1 MVIGCAAFCIVVV
14 GAAQATRFAPWSAAQ
29 KVDEV
34 NGNHADLNTPYLDGC
49 PIQAPNGL
57 SLYLASNRPR
67 FAGDTRTDL
76 DIWVATR
83 SSADQPFGAPVNLGE
98 PINSTADDFCPT
110 PVRGKGLFFV
120 SRAASPGACG
130 LGDVYFTRLNPA
142 RGWSRPEHLACAP
155 AGPNSALDEQ
165 GPSYVEVGPQEQLY
179 FSRSTLPA
187 GSSGDVFVSEKVAGA
202 FGPAV
207 AVGELNDSTANDIQP
222 NVRKDG
228 REVVFSSNRTGTLGG
243 QDIWTATRDSV
254 HDAWS
259 APVNLGSAVNT
270 GAAETRPSLSWAA
283 NQLLFGRSP
292 GPEGMSDIYVA
303 TRDNAARPVNA
314 ASVGARASALAP
326 TARSA
331 RQRVTIE
338 ISNLPGGKFLLF
350 PLQGGVSRATLAP
363 QGAETAASAL
373 SATSSMT
380 GADRACGSTK
390 Q

>member
-1 MVIGCAAFCIVVV
+1 MKHAGRKQLAVAIGCAAFCIVVV
-14 GAAQATRFAPWSAAQ
+14 GVAQATRFTAWSAAQ

-49 PIQAPNGL
+49 PIQAPDGL

-142 RGWSRPEHLACAP
+142 RGWSQPEHLACAP
-155 AGPNSALDEQ
+155 VGPNSALDEQ
-165 GPSYVEVGPQEQLY
+165 GPSYLEVGPQEQLY

-187 GSSGDVFVSEKVAGA
+187 GSSGDVFVSEKVVGA

-207 AVGELNDSTANDIQP
+207 AVGELNDPTANDIQP

-254 HDAWS
+254 DDAWS

-303 TRDNAARPVNA
+303 TRDNVH
-314 ASVGARASALAP
+314 G
-326 TARSA
+326 
-331 RQRVTIE
+331 Q
-338 ISNLPGGKFLLF
+338 
-350 PLQGGVSRATLAP
+350 
-363 QGAETAASAL
+363 
-373 SATSSMT
+373 
-380 GADRACGSTK
+380 
-390 Q
+390 